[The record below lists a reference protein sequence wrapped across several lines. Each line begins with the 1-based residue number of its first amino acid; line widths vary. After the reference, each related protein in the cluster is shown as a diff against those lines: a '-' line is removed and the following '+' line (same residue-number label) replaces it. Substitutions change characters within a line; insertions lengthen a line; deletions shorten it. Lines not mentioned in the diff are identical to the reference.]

1 MEKKILVVDDDPAI
15 RTLLCTVLRRQGL
28 QVESAVDGLDALKK
42 VRTLEG
48 IALILLDVMMPNL
61 DGPGFVTALR
71 ESNLGRLPMIVVIT
85 AGHEIGLERLDR
97 QLVAGIL
104 RKPFDIFEVASM
116 VNEAL
121 SAIPDDTQAVHENAA
136 PNAVLLTTGLRLSI
150 SASEEES
157 NDLEQPQ
164 SDSRKRHLVE

>member
-61 DGPGFVTALR
+61 DGPGFVATLR
-71 ESNLGRLPMIVVIT
+71 KSNLARLPMILVIT
-85 AGHEIGLERLDR
+85 AGHESGS
-97 QLVAGIL
+97 
-104 RKPFDIFEVASM
+104 KS
-116 VNEAL
+116 
-121 SAIPDDTQAVHENAA
+121 
-136 PNAVLLTTGLRLSI
+136 LTGNWSPV
-150 SASEEES
+150 S
-157 NDLEQPQ
+157 
-164 SDSRKRHLVE
+164 